1 MYVKDIN
8 NTISSQ
14 PSGSRNNSLTVNDGV
29 EITRQF
35 LATNNKVIN
44 RGDSF
49 RRRERAGPG
58 TPSRQDS
65 PAHAQTRGGSH
76 RGSGAGLGGGV
87 EIRVTQEAGPR
98 HPQARDTDRC
108 FRVVFLGGREV
119 GKTSIVDQFMSS
131 EHADVYENNNEE
143 GEDRHD
149 NKERCVL
156 FNVDRGCRDM

>member
-1 MYVKDIN
+1 M
-8 NTISSQ
+8 
-14 PSGSRNNSLTVNDGV
+14 NDV

-49 RRRERAGPG
+49 RRRERGAGGPG
-58 TPSRQDS
+58 TPRRQDS
-65 PAHAQTRGGSH
+65 PAHAQAGGGGGSH
-76 RGSGAGLGGGV
+76 RGSGAGLGAGGV
-87 EIRVTQEAGPR
+87 EIRVTGEQR
-98 HPQARDTDRC
+98 RDNRDTDRC

-131 EHADVYENNNEE
+131 DHADVYENNNEE
-143 GEDRHD
+143 REDSHD

-156 FNVDRGCRDM
+156 FTIEDELCPLCVGPESLFTYRCPQIAHC

>member
-1 MYVKDIN
+1 M
-8 NTISSQ
+8 
-14 PSGSRNNSLTVNDGV
+14 

-49 RRRERAGPG
+49 RRRERGAGPGPG
-58 TPSRQDS
+58 TPRRQDS
-65 PAHAQTRGGSH
+65 PAHVQTGGGGSH

-87 EIRVTQEAGPR
+87 EIRVTGEQR
-98 HPQARDTDRC
+98 QTRDTDRC

-131 EHADVYENNNEE
+131 DHADVYENNNEE
-143 GEDRHD
+143 REDSHD
-149 NKERCVL
+149 NKERCV
-156 FNVDRGCRDM
+156 

>member
-1 MYVKDIN
+1 MKKVIN
-8 NTISSQ
+8 IISPQ
-14 PSGSRNNSLTVNDGV
+14 PSGSRNNSLTVTEGV

-49 RRRERAGPG
+49 RRRERAGGPG
-58 TPSRQDS
+58 TPRRQDS
-65 PAHAQTRGGSH
+65 PAHAQTPGGSH
-76 RGSGAGLGGGV
+76 RGSGAGLAGP
-87 EIRVTQEAGPR
+87 EIRVTPIK
-98 HPQARDTDRC
+98 RDTDKC

-143 GEDRHD
+143 GEDSHD
-149 NKERCVL
+149 NRERCVILRTFVSPLSVVLAQSL
-156 FNVDRGCRDM
+156 FTY

>member
-1 MYVKDIN
+1 M
-8 NTISSQ
+8 
-14 PSGSRNNSLTVNDGV
+14 NDV

-49 RRRERAGPG
+49 RRRERGGTGPG
-58 TPSRQDS
+58 TPRRQDS
-65 PAHAQTRGGSH
+65 PAHAQTGGGGSH
-76 RGSGAGLGGGV
+76 RGSGAGLAGGV
-87 EIRVTQEAGPR
+87 EIRVTSEPGPR
-98 HPQARDTDRC
+98 TRDTDRC

-143 GEDRHD
+143 REDSHD

-156 FNVDRGCRDM
+156 FTGG